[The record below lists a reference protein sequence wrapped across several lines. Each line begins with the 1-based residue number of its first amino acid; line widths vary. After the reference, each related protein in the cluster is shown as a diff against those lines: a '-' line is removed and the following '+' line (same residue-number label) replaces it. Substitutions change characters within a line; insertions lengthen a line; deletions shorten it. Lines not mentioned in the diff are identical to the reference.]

1 MCLTVPCACLHTY
14 LAVYTSVQYSICMY
28 TYVYVYYSNSVQIL
42 HNVFYVRKYV
52 HLSMQMHTH
61 ALAGLHVCCC
71 AGIVLVSDAIGAM
84 GLSDGIHRLSDL
96 QVDVCDGKAQLEGTD
111 TLAGR

>member
-1 MCLTVPCACLHTY
+1 
-14 LAVYTSVQYSICMY
+14 
-28 TYVYVYYSNSVQIL
+28 
-42 HNVFYVRKYV
+42 
-52 HLSMQMHTH
+52 MQMHTH
-61 ALAGLHVCCC
+61 ALAALHVCCC

>member
-1 MCLTVPCACLHTY
+1 
-14 LAVYTSVQYSICMY
+14 MY
-28 TYVYVYYSNSVQIL
+28 IRT
-42 HNVFYVRKYV
+42 YV
-52 HLSMQMHTH
+52 HLFMQMRTH

>member
-1 MCLTVPCACLHTY
+1 MSSYIRTWLYIL
-14 LAVYTSVQYSICMY
+14 QYSTVYVRMY
-28 TYVYVYYSNSVQIL
+28 TYVLYMYTTALLFRFYIRIL
-42 HNVFYVRKYV
+42 CTYIRTYV
-52 HLSMQMHTH
+52 HLFMQMRTH

-71 AGIVLVSDAIGAM
+71 AGIVLVSDAISAM

>member
-1 MCLTVPCACLHTY
+1 MHVFIHTH
-14 LAVYTSVQYSICMY
+14 LVVYTSVQYSIC
-28 TYVYVYYSNSVQIL
+28 TYVYICTVYVYYSTSVQIL
-42 HNVFYVRKYV
+42 HTYSMYIRTYV
-52 HLSMQMHTH
+52 HLFMQMRTH